1 MKKIGL
7 TTIYSVP
14 NYGSVLQAYATQEVL
29 KKLGFD
35 CHIIN
40 YKYPNLWHYS
50 VGFQKPKIKSIF
62 MQFLGIRSIHRKQK
76 KLQTFKNRYFNLTKE
91 YCTLDDLRKENWNE
105 YDLVATGSDQIWNS
119 RFLKGDS
126 AFMLSYLPDNIKRIS
141 IASSFASK
149 SLPSQYIDKYKKYL
163 SKFDALSVREQNGI
177 CIINNELSIK
187 KDVKIILDPTLLLSK
202 EEWLNLIPRSK
213 FRKEDKYILFYM
225 WDYAF
230 DPKPYI
236 FKILAYLVEKYK
248 YKVIAL
254 EGYKK
259 KKEACGVDM
268 IDKTD
273 ASVNEFIDLFAN
285 ADMVITSSFHG
296 TAFALNFGKPLI
308 SIIPND
314 KGDDRQSTL
323 LTNLGITQCIIPI
336 NTELQQINPNY
347 DTIQE
352 QNILEQLR
360 LDSTNWIKNNI
371 NCV

>member
-14 NYGSVLQAYATQEVL
+14 NYGSVLQTYATQEIL
-29 KKLGFD
+29 KKLGSD
-35 CHIIN
+35 CYIIN
-40 YKYPNLWHYS
+40 YKYPNQWHYS
-50 VGFQKPKIKSIF
+50 IGFKKPKLKSIL

-76 KLQTFKNRYFNLTKE
+76 KLQTFKKKYFHFTKE
-91 YCTLDDLRKENWNE
+91 YCTLDDLRKENWSE
-105 YDLVATGSDQIWNS
+105 YDLVVTGSDQIWNS
-119 RFLKGDS
+119 KYLKGDS

-149 SLPSQYIDKYKKYL
+149 SIPPQYIEKYKKYL

-177 CIINNELSIK
+177 GIINKVLSIK
-187 KDVKIILDPTLLLSK
+187 KEVKVILDPTLLLSK
-202 EEWLNLIPRSK
+202 EEWLNLIPRSN
-213 FRKEDKYILFYM
+213 FRKTDKYILFYM

-230 DPKPYI
+230 NPKPYI
-236 FKILAYLVEKYK
+236 FKILAHLVEKYK

-259 KKEACGVDM
+259 KKEACGVNM

-273 ASVNEFIDLFAN
+273 ASINEFIDLFAN
-285 ADMVITSSFHG
+285 ADIVITSSFHG

-308 SIIPND
+308 SIIPDD

-323 LTNLGITQCIIPI
+323 LTNLGIPQCITPI

-347 DTIQE
+347 NIIQE
-352 QNILEQLR
+352 QKTLEQLR
-360 LDSTNWIKNNI
+360 LDSINWIKNCI
-371 NCV
+371 NFI